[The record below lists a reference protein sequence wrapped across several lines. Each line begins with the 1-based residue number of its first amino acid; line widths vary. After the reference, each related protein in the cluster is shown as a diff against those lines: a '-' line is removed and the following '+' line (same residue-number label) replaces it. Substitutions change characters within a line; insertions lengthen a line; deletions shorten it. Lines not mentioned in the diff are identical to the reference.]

1 MRGADLRVLVE
12 SLGAEGFASRVN
24 ELLNAGTVAVEDF
37 SYLEL
42 RRACEGVHVRESS
55 PGVGTALFPIVTGEL
70 IGRQVMAVPTMT
82 RNNRLAGFLSL
93 QGAHEVAEGHPY
105 EESTFGEKYVTTKET
120 KNGRVLSINEEL
132 IAFDQTGEIN
142 RRARAPGDW
151 AGPGLIRRTGR
162 AERPRRSTR
171 RTAAITTGSGRG
183 TRRRRASMP
192 RCR

>member
-70 IGRQVMAVPTMT
+70 IGRQVMAGYEDDAGWIGDRLVTVVPTMT
-82 RNNRLAGFLSL
+82 RNNRLAGVLSL

-105 EESTFGEKYVTTKET
+105 EESTFGEKYDTTKET
-120 KNGRVLSINEEL
+120 KKERKS
-132 IAFDQTGEIN
+132 
-142 RRARAPGDW
+142 
-151 AGPGLIRRTGR
+151 GL
-162 AERPRRSTR
+162 
-171 RTAAITTGSGRG
+171 
-183 TRRRRASMP
+183 
-192 RCR
+192 